1 MTPIPLVIVG
11 ASGHG
16 REVAAAARDAAAA
29 DPAWGLVSGFLDDAP
44 ELLGK
49 TVGAFEV
56 LGAAR
61 DDIRQHS
68 RALLG
73 VGYPEAKARV
83 IRRIASD
90 RVDWRT
96 LIHPRAAVG
105 DRVSIARGC
114 FIQAGCILT
123 CDIEI
128 GEFVTINSGATLNHD
143 VRIARLATLSPG
155 AHIGGNVSIGEGA
168 FVGIGASVKQGITIG
183 EWSIVGAGAA
193 VIADVPAN
201 AVMGGVPARLIK
213 TRKPGWHLE

>member
-1 MTPIPLVIVG
+1 VTPNPLVIVG

-29 DPAWGLVSGFLDDAP
+29 DPTWGLVRGFLDDAP

-49 TVGAFEV
+49 TVGGLEV
-56 LGAAR
+56 LGATRGAL
-61 DDIRQHS
+61 RQHS

-73 VGYPEAKARV
+73 VGYPETKARV

-90 RVDWRT
+90 VVDWPT
-96 LIHPRAAVG
+96 LVHPRAAVG

-114 FIQAGCILT
+114 FIQAGCVLT

-128 GEFVTINSGATLNHD
+128 SEFVTINSGATVNHD

-155 AHIGGNVSIGEGA
+155 THIGGNVSIGEGA

-183 EWSIVGAGAA
+183 EWSIIGAGAA

-201 AVMGGVPARLIK
+201 AVMGGVPARFIK

>member
-1 MTPIPLVIVG
+1 MTASALVIVG

-29 DPAWGLVSGFLDDAP
+29 DPTWGRVCGFLDDAP

-49 TVGAFEV
+49 TVGALEV
-56 LGAAR
+56 LGGTGDASR
-61 DDIRQHS
+61 EHS

-73 VGYPEAKARV
+73 VGYPEVKARV

-90 RVDWRT
+90 LLEWPT
-96 LIHPRAAVG
+96 LIHPRAAIG
-105 DRVSIARGC
+105 DGVSIARGC

-128 GEFVTINSGATLNHD
+128 SEFVTINSGATVNHD

-155 AHIGGNVSIGEGA
+155 AHIGGSVSIGEGA

-183 EWSIVGAGAA
+183 EWSIIGAGAA
-193 VIADVPAN
+193 VVADVPAN

-213 TRKPGWHLE
+213 DRKPGWHLE